1 MFNERRIICAYLI
14 LFSFL
19 PFLNKNK
26 DKKFILSWLVCS
38 ALLFIFPFLST
49 DLKDTLWL
57 M

>member
-1 MFNERRIICAYLI
+1 MFYERRIICVYLI
-14 LFSFL
+14 LFAFL

-26 DKKFILSWLVCS
+26 DKKLIISWLVCS
-38 ALLFIFPFLST
+38 ALFFIFPFLST

>member
-14 LFSFL
+14 LFSLL